1 MEGSTSDGPVLFSD
15 SSTLS
20 IINANNDCLIYLI
33 VIIKSSIATSTVM
46 RRKVKLIEL
55 TNSFLLWNYKFSYS
69 FIIFTF

>member
-1 MEGSTSDGPVLFSD
+1 MPRNPTGPYFSRAH
-15 SSTLS
+15 LLYIS